1 MTHEVYIGRVGG
13 QVVYVGEGRVG
24 RHKHLNSGVS
34 NVYQANQQHFLGR
47 TIETEVILIDEKEKA
62 DALETELI
70 EQYSPPWNVDKT
82 AGPKHRKKLRK
93 LFKDCPLTK
102 DVLEQHY
109 IVGILYL
116 AKDILCSDRTMLV
129 SVVSHKDIIKQKTL
143 IHLARGHFKW
153 EGVTVDLTDTRGV
166 YSIRFSDEFF
176 SDKKI
181 LGRARGK
188 IQ

>member
-1 MTHEVYIGRVGG
+1 MTHEVYIGRVDG

-47 TIETEVILIDEKEKA
+47 TIETEVILVDEKEKA
-62 DALETELI
+62 DALETKLI
-70 EQYSPPWNVDKT
+70 EKYAPPWNVDKT
-82 AGPKHRKKLRK
+82 DGSKHRKELRRV
-93 LFKDCPLTK
+93 FKDRPPTK
-102 DVLEQHY
+102 DILDQHY

-116 AKDILCSDRTMLV
+116 AKDILCSDKTMLV
-129 SVVSHKDIIKQKTL
+129 SVASHKDIVKQKTL

-153 EGVTVDLTDTRGV
+153 EGIAVELTDTRGIYCV
-166 YSIRFSDEFF
+166 RFSDEFF
-176 SDKKI
+176 NKRG
-181 LGRARGK
+181 LNRAKSK